1 VRREPVPRRRAAQNA
16 STAILNLRG
25 ANGQTQP
32 AFKGPAPQINRP
44 KTNEWSLF
52 LGEFPTPQDA
62 QSHLA
67 RMIGGVNIGNREV
80 IARNNKFQARL
91 RGLSHRDANT
101 LCEDLLQKQQTCLM
115 IQLTGT

>member
-1 VRREPVPRRRAAQNA
+1 
-16 STAILNLRG
+16 
-25 ANGQTQP
+25 
-32 AFKGPAPQINRP
+32 
-44 KTNEWSLF
+44 
-52 LGEFPTPQDA
+52 
-62 QSHLA
+62 
-67 RMIGGVNIGNREV
+67 MIGGVNIGNREV